1 MPQSNEVPHK
11 YCPLGVGH
19 YGFRT
24 HGVDEVRLGHLR
36 LCQKRRWPGRLAK
49 CLPEG
54 AETGAGI
61 SVTLLT
67 SLNSHLYRAAVAQL
81 VARRSHNPKV
91 ESSTLSCRTS
101 VFGKSPLASRA
112 ALC

>member
-1 MPQSNEVPHK
+1 MPQNNEVPHK

-19 YGFRT
+19 SGFRT

-36 LCQKRRWPGRLAK
+36 LCQKRLWPRRLPN

-67 SLNSHLYRAAVAQL
+67 SSGFHLCRAAVAQL

-91 ESSTLSCRTS
+91 VSSILTCRRP
-101 VFGKSPLASRA
+101 SPTR
-112 ALC
+112 

>member
-36 LCQKRRWPGRLAK
+36 LCQKRLWPRRLPN
-49 CLPEG
+49 CLRRVQKRVP
-54 AETGAGI
+54 A
-61 SVTLLT
+61 SVL
-67 SLNSHLYRAAVAQL
+67 R
-81 VARRSHNPKV
+81 
-91 ESSTLSCRTS
+91 C
-101 VFGKSPLASRA
+101 
-112 ALC
+112 